1 MSCECPEEEEE
12 LSHSESEWEDIE
24 FCLRNGIHAPSPP
37 LLTCLRWARSRP
49 EEEEESC
56 ECPLSF
62 DVQFMYSIRVW
73 LRPPRSWNCLSPQE
87 KQLQTKL
94 ENMFREFK
102 QHGQINIESDDQD
115 DQPLARSV
123 RPRLLDR
130 DGQGEQEV
138 ERLRQRAR
146 QLEQHSSRSSSKGSK
161 YSCHG

>member
-1 MSCECPEEEEE
+1 
-12 LSHSESEWEDIE
+12 
-24 FCLRNGIHAPSPP
+24 
-37 LLTCLRWARSRP
+37 
-49 EEEEESC
+49 
-56 ECPLSF
+56 
-62 DVQFMYSIRVW
+62 
-73 LRPPRSWNCLSPQE
+73 
-87 KQLQTKL
+87 
-94 ENMFREFK
+94 MFREFK

-161 YSCHG
+161 YSCQR